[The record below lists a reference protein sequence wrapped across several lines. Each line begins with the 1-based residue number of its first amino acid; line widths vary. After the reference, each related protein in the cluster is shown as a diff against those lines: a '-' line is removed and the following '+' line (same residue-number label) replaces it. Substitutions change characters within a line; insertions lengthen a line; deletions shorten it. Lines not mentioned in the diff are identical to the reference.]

1 KSQTQVAV
9 GAGDTAVSVR
19 VAGVDRQLDLYVQ
32 RQLQLETSG
41 GAYAGL
47 RADFYQRL
55 QQIYGQPGSDNALE
69 TAFNKF
75 TAAVQALTTTPDSSP
90 TGTGVLSAAQLLTQQ
105 LNGMPTDIQ
114 SMRTDAELGLSD
126 SVQQANEAM
135 QQIASINR
143 QLGTLNGNTATA
155 AVLLDQ

>member
-1 KSQTQVAV
+1 MSLMQALGAAMSGLRANQTGLALVAGNVANADTAGYVRKAQNQVAV

-75 TAAVQALTTTPDSSP
+75 TAAVQALTTSPDSSAVR
-90 TGTGVLSAAQLLTQQ
+90 TGVLSAAQLLTQQ
-105 LNGMPTDIQ
+105 LNGMT
-114 SMRTDAELGLSD
+114 T
-126 SVQQANEAM
+126 
-135 QQIASINR
+135 
-143 QLGTLNGNTATA
+143 
-155 AVLLDQ
+155 